1 MENNNFDPNYSTAL
15 DDRVVCVAG
24 PMCSPV
30 LPSRM
35 SHKDPFVSLNVV
47 FRSTLATEGPNRLAF
62 YNTWQ
67 MALKSLACNLAVAAA
82 TLSDRP
88 R

>member
-1 MENNNFDPNYSTAL
+1 MEDNIFYANYSMAL

-24 PMCSPV
+24 PMCCTV
-30 LPSRM
+30 MASRM
-35 SHKDPFVSLNVV
+35 SLKDPFVSLNMV
-47 FRSTLATEGPNRLAF
+47 FRSTLATEGPISLVF
-62 YNTWQ
+62 CNTWQ
-67 MALKSLACNLAVAAA
+67 MALKSSTCNLAVAAA